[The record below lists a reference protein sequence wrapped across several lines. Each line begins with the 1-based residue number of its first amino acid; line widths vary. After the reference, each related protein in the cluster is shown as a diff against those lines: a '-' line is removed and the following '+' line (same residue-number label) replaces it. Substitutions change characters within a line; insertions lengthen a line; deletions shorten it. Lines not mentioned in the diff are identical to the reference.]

1 MSEAS
6 LQAQIHKLESRRP
19 EVALQAIFLPAAQRD
34 RIVLWYALQDEIEE
48 ACFELSEPFIAQ
60 TKLGWWAEE
69 LERGARGE
77 GRHPLVQAFFD
88 LPSARAAE
96 AALWRSLPCAAL
108 ELVERELAPGSV
120 EQALAALRPLATALD
135 QLERALFGGDSAE
148 SLIAIELL
156 LRRQQRAQIGH
167 HAQARLPRNLLARH
181 GLAPAH
187 LTERDKREQRAAFVR
202 DFAGELLA
210 LQPRNRSCSARPR
223 ALQSTVL
230 VWQLNRLTQHGVPS
244 APRGFGLM
252 LALWRAARG
261 SAPLPG

>member
-6 LQAQIHKLESRRP
+6 LHAQLRKLESRRP
-19 EVALQAIFLPAAQRD
+19 ELALQAIFLPAAQRD
-34 RIVLWYALQDEIEE
+34 RIALWYALQDEIEE

-88 LPSARAAE
+88 LPAARAADASLWRALPH
-96 AALWRSLPCAAL
+96 AALD
-108 ELVERELAPGSV
+108 LVERELAPGSV
-120 EQALAALRPLATALD
+120 EQALTTLRPLASAFD

-156 LRRQQRAQIGH
+156 LRRHQRAAIGH

-187 LTERDKREQRAAFVR
+187 LAETDKREQRAAFAR
-202 DFAGELLA
+202 DFAGELRV
-210 LQPRNRSCSARPR
+210 LQPSARTRSARPR
-223 ALQSTVL
+223 ALQSAVL
-230 VWQLNRLTQHGVPS
+230 GWQLNRLAQHGEP
-244 APRGFGLM
+244 APTRGFGLM
-252 LALWRAARG
+252 FALWRAARG

>member
-6 LQAQIHKLESRRP
+6 LQAQIQKLESRRP
-19 EVALQAIFLPAAQRD
+19 ELALQTIFLPAAQRD
-34 RIVLWYALQDEIEE
+34 RIALWYALQDEIEE

-60 TKLGWWAEE
+60 TKLSWWAEE

-88 LPSARAAE
+88 LPSAQVAD
-96 AALWRSLPCAAL
+96 AALWRGLPRAAL

-120 EQALAALRPLATALD
+120 EQALTALRPLASAFD

-156 LRRQQRAQIGH
+156 LRRQQRAAIGH

-187 LTERDKREQRAAFVR
+187 LAEPDKREQRAAFAR

-210 LQPRNRSCSARPR
+210 LQSSLRTRSARPR
-223 ALQSTVL
+223 ALQSAVL
-230 VWQLNRLTQHGVPS
+230 AWQLDRLARHGEPA

-261 SAPLPG
+261 SATLPG

>member
-6 LQAQIHKLESRRP
+6 LQAQLQKLESRRP
-19 EVALQAIFLPAAQRD
+19 ELALQMIFLPAAQRD
-34 RIVLWYALQDEIEE
+34 RIALWYALQDEIEE

-88 LPSARAAE
+88 LPSARAAD
-96 AALWRSLPCAAL
+96 AALWRGLPRAAL

-120 EQALAALRPLATALD
+120 TQALAALRPLASAFD
-135 QLERALFGGDSAE
+135 QLERAMFGGDSAE

-156 LRRQQRAQIGH
+156 LRRQQRAAIGH

-187 LTERDKREQRAAFVR
+187 LAEPDKRAPRAAFAR
-202 DFAGELLA
+202 DFAEELRA
-210 LQPRNRSCSARPR
+210 VQPSVRPRSARPR
-223 ALQSTVL
+223 ALQSAVL
-230 VWQLNRLTQHGVPS
+230 GWQLERLVRHGEPA

-252 LALWRAARG
+252 LSLWRAARG

>member
-6 LQAQIHKLESRRP
+6 LQAQIQKLEARRP
-19 EVALQAIFLPAAQRD
+19 ELAQQTIFLPAAQRD
-34 RIVLWYALQDEIEE
+34 RIALWYALQDEIEE
-48 ACFELSEPFIAQ
+48 ACFELSEPFIAH

-88 LPSARAAE
+88 LPAARAAD
-96 AALWRSLPCAAL
+96 AALWRGLPHAAL
-108 ELVERELAPGSV
+108 GLVERELAPGSV
-120 EQALAALRPLATALD
+120 EHALSALRPLAFALD

-148 SLIAIELL
+148 SDIAIELL
-156 LRRQQRAQIGH
+156 LRRQQRAALGH

-181 GLAPAH
+181 GLAPSH
-187 LTERDKREQRAAFVR
+187 LAEPDKRTERAAFARDFAAALREQRAST
-202 DFAGELLA
+202 GS
-210 LQPRNRSCSARPR
+210 RSGRPR
-223 ALQSTVL
+223 ALQTAVL
-230 VWQLNRLTQHGVPS
+230 TWQLNRLSRHGEPA